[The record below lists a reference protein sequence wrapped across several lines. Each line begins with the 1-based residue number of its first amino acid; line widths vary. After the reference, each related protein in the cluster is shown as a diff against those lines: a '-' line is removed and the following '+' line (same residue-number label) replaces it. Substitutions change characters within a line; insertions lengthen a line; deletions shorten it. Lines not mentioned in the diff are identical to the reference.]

1 MFVLLRAEDPDVDT
15 GRYYSYPIA
24 GKMLHIVK
32 REKRVRMIIAS

>member
-1 MFVLLRAEDPDVDT
+1 MKKKGDLTTHILRNT
-15 GRYYSYPIA
+15 GLVVA